1 MVFVQGKK
9 IQHPTIYLPIL
20 HSKITGPI
28 GQTEKWKGKKKPE
41 KELQQIEQTTMHT
54 SNEFQWT
61 QQKIYI
67 SEERIFFRTLRHE
80 IDFKNEVWYHLW
92 TSLTKETS
100 QLPAEGERRSLSW
113 SASSLSVGSWVVVD
127 KDSVPSSSQCDE
139 GEKHEIRGWDDIS
152 KAKKMKGN
160 NGISSN
166 LYMHDTQVAV

>member
-1 MVFVQGKK
+1 MVFVQEKKNTTPYCLPPDSSLQNNRSNWTNRKVKGEEETGKR
-9 IQHPTIYLPIL
+9 
-20 HSKITGPI
+20 ITANRANNNAYK
-28 GQTEKWKGKKKPE
+28 QWV
-41 KELQQIEQTTMHT
+41 
-54 SNEFQWT
+54 QWT

-67 SEERIFFRTLRHE
+67 SEERIFFRTPCHE
-80 IDFKNEVWYHLW
+80 INFKNEVWYHLW

-100 QLPAEGERRSLSW
+100 ELPADGERRSLSW

-127 KDSVPSSSQCDE
+127 KDSVPSSSRCDE